1 MWVKIPPRL
10 RKRLEAVAC
19 TLHCTLP
26 EAASRAVCT
35 QLVQLEAAL
44 AKTAGQEVPAAELDV
59 PQE

>member
-44 AKTAGQEVPAAELDV
+44 ASVSRRDGPVPESDA
-59 PQE
+59 PQK